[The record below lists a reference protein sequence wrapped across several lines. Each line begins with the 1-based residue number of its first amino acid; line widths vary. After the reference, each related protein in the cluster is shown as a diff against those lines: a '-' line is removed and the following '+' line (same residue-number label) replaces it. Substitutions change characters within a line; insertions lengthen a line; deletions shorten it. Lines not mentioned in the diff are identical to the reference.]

1 MASFKE
7 MFDSNSSATKNG
19 LVIGFIVI
27 VLVTLAAGYWLLSA
41 SYAVLFK
48 DLEQQDAAAVVSELE
63 SQDIPYKLE
72 NGGRTVLVPEE
83 NVHRVRLQLMETE
96 ARLIG
101 GIGFELFDNSDFG
114 MTEFVQK
121 INYQRALQGELTRTI
136 TSLDEIKYARVHLVM
151 PESSLFKDNQK
162 TASASITLFVND
174 GDKIKSKQVA
184 GIQRLV
190 ASSVPGMELSSVI
203 VANQN
208 GVVLSRE
215 TSDEADSTTVSY
227 RLRMRKE
234 IESYLTDKATKMLE
248 RTFGS
253 NQALVSVDVA
263 LNLDKVKTTLENII
277 PSHEEKNG
285 IVKKRET
292 TKKTDKTNDNVTT
305 EVEYRLGRKVDQ
317 VVTTPG
323 SISHL
328 SVGVLVPRDTSARR
342 VMQIEE
348 LVSMAVGIDKARG
361 DEIVV
366 HAVAL
371 PQAKADT
378 PMEDIGNNQKTSFK
392 TYIDQQLIDKAFT
405 NGNVINGS
413 AYPSVDGQPNG
424 ATHNGNTVKG
434 VTGTPQ
440 QSPASLQFINE
451 LQTDGLSLDELKYL
465 VFVKY
470 KELMIAGLVGL
481 AIFILIIAGLR
492 AARRSGSLSSAERE
506 EMLKQL
512 RA

>member
-1 MASFKE
+1 
-7 MFDSNSSATKNG
+7 
-19 LVIGFIVI
+19 
-27 VLVTLAAGYWLLSA
+27 
-41 SYAVLFK
+41 
-48 DLEQQDAAAVVSELE
+48 
-63 SQDIPYKLE
+63 
-72 NGGRTVLVPEE
+72 
-83 NVHRVRLQLMETE
+83 
-96 ARLIG
+96 
-101 GIGFELFDNSDFG
+101 
-114 MTEFVQK
+114 
-121 INYQRALQGELTRTI
+121 
-136 TSLDEIKYARVHLVM
+136 
-151 PESSLFKDNQK
+151 
-162 TASASITLFVND
+162 
-174 GDKIKSKQVA
+174 
-184 GIQRLV
+184 
-190 ASSVPGMELSSVI
+190 
-203 VANQN
+203 
-208 GVVLSRE
+208 
-215 TSDEADSTTVSY
+215 
-227 RLRMRKE
+227 
-234 IESYLTDKATKMLE
+234 
-248 RTFGS
+248 
-253 NQALVSVDVA
+253 
-263 LNLDKVKTTLENII
+263 
-277 PSHEEKNG
+277 
-285 IVKKRET
+285 
-292 TKKTDKTNDNVTT
+292 
-305 EVEYRLGRKVDQ
+305 
-317 VVTTPG
+317 
-323 SISHL
+323 
-328 SVGVLVPRDTSARR
+328 
-342 VMQIEE
+342 MQIEE

-424 ATHNGNTVKG
+424 ATHNGDTVKG

-512 RA
+512 RAWLNTEKQKPLSEGQS